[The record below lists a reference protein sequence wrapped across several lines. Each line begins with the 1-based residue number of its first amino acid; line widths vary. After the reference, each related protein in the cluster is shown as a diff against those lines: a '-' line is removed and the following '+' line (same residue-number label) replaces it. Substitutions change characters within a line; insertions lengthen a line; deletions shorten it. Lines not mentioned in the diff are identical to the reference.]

1 MSNTRKRRSPAELL
15 EAQTL
20 KLNKLKERAALEQTK
35 AHPEIER
42 IQNAV
47 GDLNGMIAAASR
59 NFAKG
64 PQSFETRQQQHK
76 LWLDEIEAGIAV
88 ARLTIDHYNEQKK
101 KLLTAMGDLATNI
114 RNGGIVTPSQIDSLL
129 CEAFEP
135 SDALVDARSTLN
147 IRKQLRADFKAQFKK
162 EDRETMEE
170 GGSLDL

>member
-1 MSNTRKRRSPAELL
+1 
-15 EAQTL
+15 
-20 KLNKLKERAALEQTK
+20 
-35 AHPEIER
+35 
-42 IQNAV
+42 
-47 GDLNGMIAAASR
+47 MIAAASR

-114 RNGGIVTPSQIDSLL
+114 RNGGIVTPSQVDSLL
-129 CEAFEP
+129 CDAFEP

-147 IRKQLRADFKAQFKK
+147 IRKQMRADFKAQFKK

>member
-1 MSNTRKRRSPAELL
+1 MTNERKRRTPAELL

-20 KLNKLKERAALEQTK
+20 KLNKLKEKAALQQAK
-35 AHPEIER
+35 AHPEVER
-42 IQNAV
+42 IQNAI
-47 GDLNGMIAAASR
+47 GDLNGMIAAAAR

-88 ARLTIDHYNEQKK
+88 ARLTIDHYNESKS
-101 KLLTAMGDLATNI
+101 KLQGFMAELAANI
-114 RNGGIVTPSQIDSLL
+114 QAGGIITPSIIDSQIAD
-129 CEAFEP
+129 AFEP

-147 IRKQLRADFKAQFKK
+147 IRKQMRADFKAQFKK